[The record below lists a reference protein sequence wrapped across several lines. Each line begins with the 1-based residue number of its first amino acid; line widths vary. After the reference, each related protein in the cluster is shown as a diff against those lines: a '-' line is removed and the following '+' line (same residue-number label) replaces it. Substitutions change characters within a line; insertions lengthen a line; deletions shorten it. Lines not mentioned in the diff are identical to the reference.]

1 MEKKITGSAARDVHF
16 FPFARWSVKHGA
28 RGGSGPPSAGD
39 ESMRAWRRLRCLH
52 THTHTHAFA
61 RTPLM
66 RPLINFHRLN
76 GGKSNYAPHVSTVGQ
91 LARRLPAA
99 YGAES
104 RSGGASGR
112 FCWSPTGLTGPEGSR
127 QLLTGHLGRGGRKCG
142 RSGCSHILFLLR
154 RRRIL

>member
-1 MEKKITGSAARDVHF
+1 MFIFSHLPAGLSNTAPG
-16 FPFARWSVKHGA
+16 
-28 RGGSGPPSAGD
+28 GGSGPPSAGD

>member
-1 MEKKITGSAARDVHF
+1 MFIFSHLPAGLSNTAPGGGVDPPPRVMSQCER
-16 FPFARWSVKHGA
+16 GA
-28 RGGSGPPSAGD
+28 G
-39 ESMRAWRRLRCLH
+39 CVVY